1 MPAACLAANPS
12 AATSRR
18 ARRALAAT
26 ACVTL
31 LALAAAPAS
40 LANSEP
46 PTLTI
51 TSPRNGA
58 ITNNPMPL
66 IRGESNLY
74 EPGINPVVLKIY
86 RGAAAA
92 GEPMSVPVEQP
103 WFGTSWWATVPSP
116 LAEGTYTARAEQA
129 EPPGQPLESTVE
141 FTVDTTAPRV
151 AITYPANG
159 SSASGESQLLTGS
172 AGTAEHD
179 LHAVT
184 IVLYVGATATGP
196 ALEAREVSTSS
207 ASWSAIFGGLRPGTY
222 TAQALQRDEAGN
234 TGASEPDRFTL
245 TAPPSHPIPLPA
257 ASFSWFP
264 PAPVVGQT
272 VVLVSGST
280 DSASPITA
288 FSWDLAGT
296 GAFNVSGPEA
306 STSFATAGKH
316 VVRLRVTDARGA
328 SSVATGTI
336 PVGLAP
342 LRPML
347 PFPIVRI
354 AGVQT
359 PAGVRLSLVSVQ
371 APVGARVTVTCRGRG
386 CRMKPQSRL
395 ATTSARDRHASS
407 VVLAFRRFE
416 RSFRAG
422 VTLEVR
428 VSAPAEIGKY
438 TLFAIHRHAL
448 PTRTDECLSA
458 LDPKPIA
465 CST

>member
-1 MPAACLAANPS
+1 
-12 AATSRR
+12 
-18 ARRALAAT
+18 
-26 ACVTL
+26 
-31 LALAAAPAS
+31 
-40 LANSEP
+40 
-46 PTLTI
+46 
-51 TSPRNGA
+51 
-58 ITNNPMPL
+58 
-66 IRGESNLY
+66 
-74 EPGINPVVLKIY
+74 
-86 RGAAAA
+86 
-92 GEPMSVPVEQP
+92 
-103 WFGTSWWATVPSP
+103 
-116 LAEGTYTARAEQA
+116 
-129 EPPGQPLESTVE
+129 
-141 FTVDTTAPRV
+141 
-151 AITYPANG
+151 
-159 SSASGESQLLTGS
+159 
-172 AGTAEHD
+172 
-179 LHAVT
+179 
-184 IVLYVGATATGP
+184 
-196 ALEAREVSTSS
+196 
-207 ASWSAIFGGLRPGTY
+207 
-222 TAQALQRDEAGN
+222 
-234 TGASEPDRFTL
+234 
-245 TAPPSHPIPLPA
+245 
-257 ASFSWFP
+257 
-264 PAPVVGQT
+264 VVGQT

-296 GAFNVSGPEA
+296 GAFDVSGPEA